1 MSMKWLIP
9 ACLCLFAGQMVLAGP
24 TSLGGFAIHTTCG
37 LDNGALYVGIGH
49 YIGALDDPTGSFDCT
64 ILVSGPNGLELD
76 LSEQATGVYVSQLEL
91 FNLAAGDYTF
101 SVTGQG
107 ETIFITWTIL
117 PSPALMV
124 NETHGNDWNDG
135 ANGFID
141 ISVVTGTP
149 PYSYAWDSGQSSED
163 LSDLA
168 QGTYTVSITDSS
180 GCVDSITVTIGQ
192 FVGVPEEGSDG
203 RWNIFPNPTRG
214 MLNLEIPGTL
224 PDGRTSIEIGDLLG
238 RTISTQRAISGLQ
251 QVDLSGQ
258 PNGIYV
264 VQVRDGANVTARRIT
279 LQ

>member
-9 ACLCLFAGQMVLAGP
+9 ACLCLFADQLVLAGP

-37 LDNGALYVGIGH
+37 LDNGALYLGIGH

-64 ILVSGPNGLELD
+64 TLVSGPNGLELD
-76 LSEQATGVYVSQLEL
+76 LSEQTTGGYVSQVEL

-124 NETHGNDWNDG
+124 IETHGNDWNDG

-141 ISVVTGTP
+141 ISVITGTP

-192 FVGVPEEGSDG
+192 FVRVPEEGSYG

-214 MLNLEIPGTL
+214 MLNVELVGPSM
-224 PDGRTSIEIGDLLG
+224 DGMVSIKVMDGLG
-238 RTISTQRAISGLQ
+238 RVIHSARSTSAVQ
-251 QVDLSGQ
+251 QLDLSGE
-258 PNGIYV
+258 PKGIYV
-264 VQVRDGANVTARRIT
+264 VHVRSGEKVTTHRIT